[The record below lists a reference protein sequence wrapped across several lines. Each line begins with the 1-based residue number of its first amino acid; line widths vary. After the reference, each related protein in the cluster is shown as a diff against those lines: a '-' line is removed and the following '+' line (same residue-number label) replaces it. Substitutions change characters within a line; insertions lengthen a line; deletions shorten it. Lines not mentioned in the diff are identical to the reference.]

1 MESIVRIKKRNKRK
15 LITQIICI
23 VAAIIPVIILL
34 FPFIWIIPTAFKSNS
49 EAINLPMTWLP
60 LDGVGF
66 DNFAKIFE
74 LDVNGATF
82 LKSLFFTLFIA
93 IVATVGG
100 LFINILAAYA
110 LARYNF
116 KGKKIIWAFLLVGM
130 FVPGITIQLTSI
142 NVVSTLK
149 LTDTILV
156 LLLPGLAQSY
166 TIFFLRQFF
175 LGIPSSVGEAAEI
188 DGAPSFSI
196 CWKVYV
202 PQTITP
208 IIIVGMGMF
217 MGNWNS
223 YIWPTLTIIK
233 NTEDMTM
240 IMQMMKS
247 LSSYSSLGYGA
258 VVAASLIVMV
268 VPLALYAL
276 LQKYIVEG
284 ASLTGIK

>member
-1 MESIVRIKKRNKRK
+1 MESIARIKKRNKRK

-23 VAAIIPVIILL
+23 VTAIIPVIILL

-49 EAINLPMTWLP
+49 EAVNLPMTWLP
-60 LDGVGF
+60 LKGVGF
-66 DNFAKIFE
+66 DNFVKIFE

-82 LKSLFFTLFIA
+82 LKSLFFTLLIA

-149 LTDTILV
+149 LTDTFLV

-175 LGIPSSVGEAAEI
+175 LSIPSSVGEAAEI

-233 NTEDMTM
+233 NTDDMTM

>member
-268 VPLALYAL
+268 VPLTLYAL

>member
-175 LGIPSSVGEAAEI
+175 LGIPSSVGEAEEI

-268 VPLALYAL
+268 VPLTLYAL